1 MIAPAGV
8 VGPVAHAR
16 RRGPGGT
23 GRTRRAA
30 AVAAAPIAMPGSAVL
45 GIVAVV
51 ALVSV
56 VAVTVGPVAAATV
69 CVALGCLAR
78 AVRRERARRR
88 QARVRACAED
98 FLAAFAAELDAG
110 GPHGNALRA
119 AARGID
125 ELGIAPD
132 HHPGWIPLDRLADTL
147 AGPDDPGVTL
157 CRNEAGAVRQLG
169 IAYQVCTM
177 VGARLAPVTT
187 MLATLARADA
197 VRAGELAAAL
207 AGPRSSG
214 RLVAALPLAGIALGS
229 LAGAQPLHTLLATP
243 AGNACLLAGGLA
255 DLAGLRW
262 LRSFADRVERRVAPV
277 AMDAARTGGPTSGPT
292 SIASGRERLLAD
304 LPLALDLIAA
314 CLRGGGTVVSAMVA
328 VGAAN
333 GGVLG
338 RELRRA
344 AEELAA
350 GADALAACD
359 RLVAATVASGRA
371 ARLARLVRRDPR
383 ASPGSRWT
391 AMMRAAVAAFDRAQT
406 SGAKPAAAL
415 VRLAQRARDE
425 AHAESIAAARRA
437 GVLAVAPLGLC
448 FLPAFLLLG
457 VVPVVLGSLPNLL
470 PA

>member
-1 MIAPAGV
+1 
-8 VGPVAHAR
+8 
-16 RRGPGGT
+16 
-23 GRTRRAA
+23 
-30 AVAAAPIAMPGSAVL
+30 
-45 GIVAVV
+45 
-51 ALVSV
+51 
-56 VAVTVGPVAAATV
+56 
-69 CVALGCLAR
+69 
-78 AVRRERARRR
+78 
-88 QARVRACAED
+88 VRACAED
-98 FLAAFAAELDAG
+98 FLAAYAAELDAG
-110 GPHGNALRA
+110 GPHGHALRV

-125 ELGIAPD
+125 ELGSAPGR
-132 HHPGWIPLDRLADTL
+132 PGWIALDRLADTL

-157 CRNEAGAVRQLG
+157 CRTEAGAVRQLG
-169 IAYQVCTM
+169 IAYQVCTL
-177 VGARLAPVTT
+177 VGARLAPITT

-229 LAGAQPLHTLLATP
+229 LAGAQPLHTLLTTP

-277 AMDAARTGGPTSGPT
+277 AMDAARTDNPT
-292 SIASGRERLLAD
+292 SIAAGRDRLLAD

-333 GGVLG
+333 GGELG

-344 AEELAA
+344 ADELAA

-359 RLVAATVASGRA
+359 RLIAATVGSGRA
-371 ARLARLVRRDPR
+371 ARLARLLGRDPR

-391 AMMRAAVAAFDRAQT
+391 VMMRAAVAAFDRAQT

>member
-1 MIAPAGV
+1 MSPA
-8 VGPVAHAR
+8 ARAR
-16 RRGPGGT
+16 RRGPVET
-23 GRTRRAA
+23 TRTRRPAPIGDA
-30 AVAAAPIAMPGSAVL
+30 PRAVLVGTVPRRIAVSFVAVSFVAMVAATA
-45 GIVAVV
+45 
-51 ALVSV
+51 
-56 VAVTVGPVAAATV
+56 GPVAAATV
-69 CVALGCLAR
+69 TVALGCLAR
-78 AVRRERARRR
+78 AVRRKRARHR

-98 FLAAFAAELDAG
+98 FLAAYAAELDAG
-110 GPHGNALRA
+110 GPHGHALHA
-119 AARGID
+119 AARGIE
-125 ELGIAPD
+125 ELGSAPGR
-132 HHPGWIPLDRLADTL
+132 HPGWISLDRLADTL
-147 AGPDDPGVTL
+147 AGPDDPGVAL
-157 CRNEAGAVRQLG
+157 CRSEAGAVRQLG
-169 IAYQVCTM
+169 IAYQVCTL
-177 VGARLAPVTT
+177 VGARLAPITT

-277 AMDAARTGGPTSGPT
+277 AMDAARTGDPTRVV
-292 SIASGRERLLAD
+292 SGRQRLLAD

-333 GGVLG
+333 GGKLG

-344 AEELAA
+344 AEDLAA

-359 RLVAATVASGRA
+359 RLIAATVGSGRA
-371 ARLARLVRRDPR
+371 ARLARLLGRDPR
-383 ASPGSRWT
+383 TAPGSRWT
-391 AMMRAAVAAFDRAQT
+391 VMMRAAVAAFDRAQT

>member
-1 MIAPAGV
+1 MIAALATAARAG
-8 VGPVAHAR
+8 
-16 RRGPGGT
+16 T
-23 GRTRRAA
+23 
-30 AVAAAPIAMPGSAVL
+30 ML

-51 ALVSV
+51 A
-56 VAVTVGPVAAATV
+56 VTAGPVAAATV
-69 CVALGCLAR
+69 GVALGCLAR

-110 GPHGNALRA
+110 GPHGHALRA

-125 ELGIAPD
+125 DLGAAPGQ
-132 HHPGWIPLDRLADTL
+132 HPDWIPLDRLADTL
-147 AGPDDPGVTL
+147 AGPEDPAVAL
-157 CRNEAGAVRQLG
+157 CRNEAGGVRQLG

-177 VGARLAPVTT
+177 VGARLAPATT

-277 AMDAARTGGPTSGPT
+277 AMDAARTGGPTGV
-292 SIASGRERLLAD
+292 AAGRERLLAD

-314 CLRGGGTVVSAMVA
+314 CLRGGGTVVSAMEA

-338 RELRRA
+338 RELHRA
-344 AEELAA
+344 AEDLAA
-350 GADALAACD
+350 GADATAACD
-359 RLVAATVASGRA
+359 RLIAATVANGRA
-371 ARLARLVRRDPR
+371 ARLARLLRLDPR

-391 AMMRAAVAAFDRAQT
+391 SMMRAAVAAFDRAQT

-457 VVPVVLGSLPNLL
+457 VVPVVLGSLPHL
-470 PA
+470 PPA

>member
-1 MIAPAGV
+1 MRAARPAVRG
-8 VGPVAHAR
+8 R
-16 RRGPGGT
+16 RRGRDGT
-23 GRTRRAA
+23 ANKSRPAA
-30 AVAAAPIAMPGSAVL
+30 GAAAPIAALGIAAVL
-45 GIVAVV
+45 
-51 ALVSV
+51 
-56 VAVTVGPVAAATV
+56 AVTTGPLAAATV
-69 CVALGCLAR
+69 TMALGCLAR

-88 QARVRACAED
+88 QAMVRAGAED

-110 GPHGNALRA
+110 GPHGHALRA
-119 AARGID
+119 AARGIE
-125 ELGIAPD
+125 ELGTAPGRR
-132 HHPGWIPLDRLADTL
+132 PGWIPLDQLAATL
-147 AGPDDPGVTL
+147 AEADDPGLTL

-229 LAGAQPLHTLLATP
+229 LAGAHPLHTLLATP

-255 DLAGLRW
+255 DLVGLRW
-262 LRSFADRVERRVAPV
+262 LRSFADRVERRAGPV
-277 AMDAARTGGPTSGPT
+277 AMDAARTGGPAGTAT
-292 SIASGRERLLAD
+292 GRERLLAD

-314 CLRGGGTVVSAMVA
+314 CLRGGGTVVSAMMA

-344 AEELAA
+344 ADALAA
-350 GADALAACD
+350 GADAPTACD
-359 RLVAATVASGRA
+359 RLIAATVARSRA
-371 ARLARLVRRDPR
+371 ARLARLLRRDPR
-383 ASPGSRWT
+383 GSPGSRWT
-391 AMMRAAVAAFDRAQT
+391 AMMRAAVTAFDRAQT

-457 VVPVVLGSLPNLL
+457 VVPVVLGSLPDLL

>member
-1 MIAPAGV
+1 MITSMGATGSATRV
-8 VGPVAHAR
+8 R
-16 RRGPGGT
+16 RRGPDGT
-23 GRTRRAA
+23 ARTNRAA
-30 AVAAAPIAMPGSAVL
+30 AVAVAPTAMLGIAVL
-45 GIVAVV
+45 GTAAVL
-51 ALVSV
+51 AVS
-56 VAVTVGPVAAATV
+56 AGPVAAVTV
-69 CVALGCLAR
+69 SVSLGCLAR

-88 QARVRACAED
+88 QAMVRACAED

-110 GPHGNALRA
+110 GPHGPALRA
-119 AARGID
+119 AAGGID
-125 ELGIAPD
+125 ALGTAPGRG
-132 HHPGWIPLDRLADTL
+132 PGWIPLDQLAATL
-147 AGPDDPGVTL
+147 AGADDPGVVL
-157 CRNEAGAVRQLG
+157 CRNEANAVRQLG

-177 VGARLAPVTT
+177 VGARLAPVAT
-187 MLATLARADA
+187 MLASLARADA

-229 LAGAQPLHTLLATP
+229 LAGGHPLHTLLATP
-243 AGNACLLAGGLA
+243 AGNACLVAGSVA
-255 DLAGLRW
+255 DLVGLRW
-262 LRSFADRVERRVAPV
+262 LRSFADRVERRAGPV
-277 AMDAARTGGPTSGPT
+277 AMDAARTGGPAGTGT
-292 SIASGRERLLAD
+292 GRERLLAD

-314 CLRGGGTVVSAMVA
+314 CLRGGGTVVAALVS

-338 RELRRA
+338 RELHRA
-344 AEELAA
+344 ADAMAA
-350 GADALAACD
+350 GVDAHTACH
-359 RLVAATVASGRA
+359 RLVAVTVTRGRA
-371 ARLARLVRRDPR
+371 AWLARLLRGNPR

-391 AMMRAAVAAFDRAQT
+391 AMMRAAVSAFDRAQT

-448 FLPAFLLLG
+448 FLPAFLLIG